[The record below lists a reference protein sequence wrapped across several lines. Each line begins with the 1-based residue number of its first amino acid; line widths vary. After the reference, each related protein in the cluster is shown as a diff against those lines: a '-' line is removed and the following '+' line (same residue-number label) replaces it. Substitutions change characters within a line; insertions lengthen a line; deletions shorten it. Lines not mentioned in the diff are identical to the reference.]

1 MCLLNTGRELL
12 TGNKQGL
19 CCKTLDCWMLQAAGA
34 RREEAF
40 YQKIGA
46 FLLGEELNTAN
57 RQWTSSESWFYYL
70 NWIKQC
76 IVVYYEQS
84 VTTKQFEDFDG
95 ERWIM
100 SEDWTGTNSPEWEDQ
115 DYYCWEMC
123 YTVRGRFER

>member
-34 RREEAF
+34 RWEEAF

-57 RQWTSSESWFYYL
+57 RQWTQAE
-70 NWIKQC
+70 KE
-76 IVVYYEQS
+76 YEGNLEFLCFGVKLWDDGK
-84 VTTKQFEDFDG
+84 VTYHANYKDCENDDG
-95 ERWIM
+95 IMADSADELLEKLM
-100 SEDWTGTNSPEWEDQ
+100 SEQQIP
-115 DYYCWEMC
+115 
-123 YTVRGRFER
+123 